1 MENKIVIA
9 IGREFGSGGREI
21 AKKVAERL
29 NIKMYDKEL
38 IGMIARESGMHE
50 DVLYEVDETATNSF
64 LYALSTGGFSGM
76 PLVVG
81 GNASTLP
88 INDKA
93 FIACSGIIKDIAS
106 KESCVI
112 VGRCAESVLKGTEGL
127 LTVFI
132 HADIERRIDRVCEH
146 EGLSRSDASSVIKR
160 ADKKRASYHNY
171 YADTPWGS
179 RAAYDLCINSKIG
192 LDAAADI
199 IVMAA
204 KNIH

>member
-1 MENKIVIA
+1 MDKKIVIA

-29 NIKMYDKEL
+29 NIKLYDKEL
-38 IGMIARESGMHE
+38 IGLIAKESGLNE
-50 DVLYEVDETATNSF
+50 NVLNQIDETATNSF
-64 LYALSTGGFSGM
+64 LYALSTGSFSSLPFVNGS
-76 PLVVG
+76 P
-81 GNASTLP
+81 ASLP
-88 INDKA
+88 INDQA
-93 FIACSGIIKDIAS
+93 FIACSSIIKKLAND
-106 KESCVI
+106 ESCVI
-112 VGRCAESVLKGTEGL
+112 LGRCAESVLKGTEGL

-132 HADIERRIDRVCEH
+132 YSDIDRRIDRVCEH
-146 EGLSRSDASSVIKR
+146 EGISRNEANSVIKR

-179 RAAYDLCINSKIG
+179 RASYDLCINSKIG
-192 LDAAADI
+192 TDAAADI